1 MDIMEGQ
8 QKDARIAELE
18 RKLSAALGAVDFWQT
33 AHEQAEA
40 ELAARDRMLGFINPW
55 RSQENRDKWLTHL
68 RARAEEGRRPCPH
81 GETHICNTCG
91 FVVAED
97 GIHLTSPGRAEE

>member
-40 ELAARDRMLGFINPW
+40 ERDALLLAAYHEAGGFDSPKGFTNW
-55 RSQENRDKWLTHL
+55 VAGL
-68 RARAEEGRRPCPH
+68 RTTLAQPR
-81 GETHICNTCG
+81 
-91 FVVAED
+91 ED
-97 GIHLTSPGRAEE
+97 DH

>member
-1 MDIMEGQ
+1 VASQSEGDEVRSMMDIMEGQ

-40 ELAARDRMLGFINPW
+40 ALAERDRMLLEAYHEAGGFDSPKGFTN
-55 RSQENRDKWLTHL
+55 WLADL
-68 RARAEEGRRPCPH
+68 RARAE
-81 GETHICNTCG
+81 
-91 FVVAED
+91 D
-97 GIHLTSPGRAEE
+97 

>member
-40 ELAARDRMLGFINPW
+40 ALDSFLGPDGGKTVIELRSALAERERMLQLLWQHDGHFIADLDYDDW
-55 RSQENRDKWLTHL
+55 YDDL
-68 RARAEEGRRPCPH
+68 RARADKP
-81 GETHICNTCG
+81 
-91 FVVAED
+91 
-97 GIHLTSPGRAEE
+97 